1 MLNIY
6 FIYIYIYILSKV
18 FCLINLLKHE
28 KLNFMYISSN
38 IEKITIKNINRLKFI
53 KILKKTLKNDKI
65 NNNKYFEIVLLK
77 KNYMI

>member
-1 MLNIY
+1 
-6 FIYIYIYILSKV
+6 
-18 FCLINLLKHE
+18 
-28 KLNFMYISSN
+28 MYISSN